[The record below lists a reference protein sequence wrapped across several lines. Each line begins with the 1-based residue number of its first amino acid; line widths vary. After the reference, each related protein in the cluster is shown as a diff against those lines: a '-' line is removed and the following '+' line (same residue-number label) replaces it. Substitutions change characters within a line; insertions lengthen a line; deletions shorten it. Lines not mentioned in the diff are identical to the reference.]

1 MSYMLLLILS
11 KTGILENINNVFQ
24 LRFHRPICM
33 MYHEAQ
39 DRKALQIRLTR
50 EGARNVYLHQL
61 CIPFLFQKQQ
71 AVNAIKDA
79 RDQYNRMC
87 STDTDWITS
96 RTILDVQ
103 RSLLI

>member
-24 LRFHRPICM
+24 LRFHRPIYM
-33 MYHEAQ
+33 HHEAQ

-79 RDQYNRMC
+79 RDQYTR
-87 STDTDWITS
+87 TS
-96 RTILDVQ
+96 GTGTNWNT
-103 RSLLI
+103 

>member
-61 CIPFLFQKQQ
+61 CIPVMGNIRGRL
-71 AVNAIKDA
+71 A
-79 RDQYNRMC
+79 R
-87 STDTDWITS
+87 
-96 RTILDVQ
+96 RTPLERGIYHGDNWH
-103 RSLLI
+103 R